1 MENFEGFEI
10 VEAKKGM
17 TKLIINGEKV
27 NVLTLPYPSEKRLND
42 AFEAETD
49 EDRQKT
55 YSQKI
60 GQIFRDLQED
70 FEEDSINI
78 AVSHLFVVGGESS
91 DSERPIQLGGSL
103 LVERKDL
110 PDKANYVALGHL
122 HKPQKAS
129 ELGCSYYS
137 GSPLQYSKSE
147 RVYVKGA
154 KIVEIHPN
162 EKPKLEDIMFNNYK
176 PIELFKC
183 RGVQEALDI
192 CEQNRGRSM
201 WSYFEIKTDEI
212 ISQEDIKAMKKNL
225 ADIIEIKPVIT
236 YQQEEKTVDLKTKSM
251 AELFRDFYTF
261 NKGVEPKGELMDMFM
276 KIAGEEGGEE

>member
-1 MENFEGFEI
+1 
-10 VEAKKGM
+10 M